1 VKEAILVACVGNI
14 FLGDDGF
21 GTEAARALA
30 VAGLGRD
37 VRIVDYGIRGLDLAY
52 AMLEDWHAVV
62 LVDAIRRGGP
72 PGTLYLLRPGEQSDA
87 SGPALDPHSMDPA
100 SVLSMARSQGEVT
113 AEVFIVGCEPLDFG
127 DDLEGRIGLSEPM
140 MAAVPET
147 VVMVRELVERLRGNV
162 LVGVPRS
169 EYGEGSR
176 NAEE

>member
-1 VKEAILVACVGNI
+1 MR
-14 FLGDDGF
+14 
-21 GTEAARALA
+21 AA
-30 VAGLGRD
+30 G
-37 VRIVDYGIRGLDLAY
+37 
-52 AMLEDWHAVV
+52 
-62 LVDAIRRGGP
+62 
-72 PGTLYLLRPGEQSDA
+72 
-87 SGPALDPHSMDPA
+87 
-100 SVLSMARSQGEVT
+100 
-113 AEVFIVGCEPLDFG
+113 FG